1 MTGYIVPSGKLTAA
15 RMASAITET
24 GKRML
29 TMKMIDPKAKSNL
42 LYVSPEVF
50 DQMQKIPTVDAEPV
64 VRCCDC
70 KHMHC
75 CSVGRTWCDMWE
87 KELFILDGFCSCGD
101 RKAEKL

>member
-24 GKRML
+24 GKRVL

-42 LYVSPEVF
+42 LYVSQDAF
-50 DQMQKIPTVDAEPV
+50 DQMQQIPTVDAEPV

-75 CSVGRTWCDMWE
+75 CSVGRPWCDMWE
-87 KELFILDGFCSCGD
+87 KELFILDGFCFYGN
-101 RKAEKL
+101 RKAEA